1 MKYHDP
7 LKKILCQ
14 TRAYW
19 DRDEIIPAVRR
30 VFARAMQCRT
40 AELGAEVYASENQE
54 LILYHTCKSRAC
66 PSCGY
71 RANVQWL
78 RERWA
83 ALPDALYKGI
93 TFTMPNQ
100 LWPFFRDNPSL
111 AKALSALAAEII
123 KARVSAKYGLRTGVI
138 AILHTFN
145 GKLEYN
151 SHVHTMVTGGGLHGS
166 SDIWIAQVY
175 YDRDALMEAWR
186 KAVIALLRTA
196 LRAGQLRTEMT
207 ADQTEEMLSEQEK
220 RWWSVKIQSFQDKWH
235 FLQYAGRYV
244 RRPPIAQC
252 RITWIGERIVRF
264 WYKDKKLRRRV
275 YVTCSLEEFIDRWAQ
290 HILERCQHA
299 VRSFG
304 LLAPRALSQ
313 TSAAIFVILAQERR
327 PRPKIRP
334 WAESIERDFGHD
346 PLLDHTGKR
355 MKWARRL
362 APKAARSSKTS
373 PRIPLPQF
381 V

>member
-7 LKKILCQ
+7 LKKILTQ
-14 TRAYW
+14 ARPHW
-19 DRDEIIPAVRR
+19 DRDEMSPTVRW
-30 VFARAMQCRT
+30 VFAKALQCRT
-40 AELGAEVYASENQE
+40 AELGAEVYCSENQE

-93 TFTMPNQ
+93 TFTMPKQ
-100 LWPFFRDNPSL
+100 LWALFRGNTQL

-123 KARVSAKYGLRTGVI
+123 KARASAKYGLRAGVI

-151 SHVHTMVTGGGLHGS
+151 SHVHTMVTSGGLHGA
-166 SDIWIAQVY
+166 SDIWVAQIY

-186 KAVIALLRTA
+186 KAVIALLRAA
-196 LRAGQLRTEMT
+196 LRAGQLRTELT
-207 ADQTEEMLSEQEK
+207 ADQISDLLSHLEK
-220 RWWSVKIQSFQDKWH
+220 CWWSINIQSFEDKWH

-244 RRPPIAQC
+244 RRPPIAQR

-264 WYKDKKLRRRV
+264 WYKDKKLRSRV
-275 YVTCSLEEFIDRWAQ
+275 YYTCSLEEFIDRWAQ
-290 HILERCQHA
+290 HILNRCQHS

-304 LLAPRALSQ
+304 LFAPRTLGQ
-313 TSAAIFVILAQERR
+313 TSPAIFAILGQKQR
-327 PRPKIRP
+327 PRPKPRP
-334 WAESIERDFGHD
+334 WAVSIERDFGRN
-346 PLLDHTGKR
+346 PLLDHAGKR
-355 MKWARRL
+355 LQWARRL
-362 APKAARSSKTS
+362 APKAA
-373 PRIPLPQF
+373 
-381 V
+381 